1 MVLPHSLCGFSLVYC
16 AEAAQLALSFL
27 SRGSVLNMGVYA
39 VCSWGGPSS
48 APSSASILDPLPVS
62 VSVKWRSIQASAA
75 HSQGDLFLN
84 VPVHLKMKQ
93 GPAAFA
99 FVQ

>member
-1 MVLPHSLCGFSLVYC
+1 MMSYL
-16 AEAAQLALSFL
+16 LSFFL
-27 SRGSVLNMGVYA
+27 PSPKGDTKA
-39 VCSWGGPSS
+39 IIPSS
-48 APSSASILDPLPVS
+48 APSSASILDPLLVS

-75 HSQGDLFLN
+75 HSQGDLLLN

-93 GPAAFA
+93 RPAAFA